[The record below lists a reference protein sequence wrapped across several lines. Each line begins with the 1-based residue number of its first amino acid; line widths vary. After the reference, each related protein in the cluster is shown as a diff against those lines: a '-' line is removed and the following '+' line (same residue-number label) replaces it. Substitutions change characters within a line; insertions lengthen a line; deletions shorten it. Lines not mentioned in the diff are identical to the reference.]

1 MRTRGTTRKLASIA
15 AAALLVVGVG
25 LVGGSSASAVD
36 KGAETATTSQ
46 SLSGSGPAI
55 AALPGTW
62 TLTTDW
68 GCDGS
73 ITGSFSIT
81 FNANGTWT
89 TGTYNGRWYQVG
101 DMAVW
106 TFSTVADLS
115 YAGNLSGSW
124 ISGIQGY
131 TTAGG
136 ITGCFGGSLSGLAAA
151 AKAPAAAG
159 TDLAIL
165 GPSHGAR

>member
-1 MRTRGTTRKLASIA
+1 MASRKLASIA

-36 KGAETATTSQ
+36 KGAATATTNQ
-46 SLSGSGPAI
+46 SPSGAAI
-55 AALPGTW
+55 TAALPGTW

-89 TGTYNGRWYQVG
+89 SGTHNGRWYQVG

-106 TFSTVADLS
+106 TFTTTANLS

-131 TTAGG
+131 TMAGG
-136 ITGCFGGSLSGLAAA
+136 STGCFGGSRSGLAAA
-151 AKAPAAAG
+151 AKEAAAAG